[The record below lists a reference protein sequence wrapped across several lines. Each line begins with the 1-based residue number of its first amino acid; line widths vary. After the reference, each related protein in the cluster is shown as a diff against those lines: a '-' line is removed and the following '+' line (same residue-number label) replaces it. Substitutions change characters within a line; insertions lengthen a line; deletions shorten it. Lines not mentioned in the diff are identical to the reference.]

1 MDETPPPGPSPERPS
16 GPSPRSPG
24 PSGGRGR
31 VVGVLLA
38 AGAAP
43 WEAEAVARLTDAA
56 QGVHL
61 LQRCLD
67 LGDLLAAAATGTAEI
82 AVVAA
87 GVGGF
92 DADSTARL
100 HRAGVRVVAVAD
112 PAAREARGRLDAGA
126 LRRLGVDL
134 VVGPDELPQLA
145 ARVREVAAEAGTQD
159 APGWLRGP
167 ADGVDLD
174 GPGSDPGHGRRPGLL
189 VGVWG
194 ASGAPGRTTT
204 AIALAAEAARR
215 GHATLLLD
223 ADPYGGAVAQ
233 HLAVL
238 DEVSGILGAARLAN
252 AGHLDVARLAALAR
266 QLDTDLRVLT
276 GLPRPGR
283 WPEVR
288 PAAFETVLAV
298 ARRLD
303 DLVVADTG
311 AGLEAGS
318 DDPFDA
324 SPSRDATTRAVL
336 TEADAV
342 VAVVSPDPVGLQR
355 AARGLVELAEVRP
368 TGAEVVAVNRMRSTL
383 GWDRRDVV
391 GLLERVAPR
400 ARIAFLPDDPRAA
413 DRALVSGRTLVES
426 GDSELRRAFAG
437 LATEALTV
445 LGVASEDTGGRRG
458 RRRLRRTG

>member
-1 MDETPPPGPSPERPS
+1 MGQTPPLSS
-16 GPSPRSPG
+16 GST
-24 PSGGRGR
+24 GGRGP
-31 VVGVLLA
+31 VGVLLA
-38 AGAAP
+38 AGAAA
-43 WEAEAVARLTDAA
+43 WEAEAVSRLTDPL

-67 LGDLLAAAATGTAEI
+67 LSDLLGAAATGSAEV

-87 GVGGF
+87 AVGGL
-92 DADSTARL
+92 DADTVARL

-112 PAAREARGRLDAGA
+112 QAVGDPRGRLHPEA
-126 LRRLGVDL
+126 LRRLEVDL
-134 VVGPDELPQLA
+134 VLRLDELPQLA
-145 ARVREVAAEAGTQD
+145 ARVREVAAAAG
-159 APGWLRGP
+159 PPEEP
-167 ADGVDLD
+167 AWPRDTDDDQGVDGSGE
-174 GPGSDPGHGRRPGLL
+174 GPEGARRPGRL

-204 AIALAAEAARR
+204 AIAVAAEAADL

-252 AGHLDVARLAALAR
+252 AGQLDLGRLAGLAR
-266 QLDTDLRVLT
+266 QLGPDLRVLT

-288 PAAFETVLAV
+288 PVAFDDVLAV

-324 SPSRDATTRAVL
+324 TPNRDATTRAVL
-336 TEADAV
+336 AQADAV
-342 VAVVSPDPVGLQR
+342 VVVVSPDPVGLQR
-355 AARGLVELAEVRP
+355 AARALTELAEVRAS
-368 TGAEVVAVNRMRSTL
+368 GAEVVAVNRMRSTL

-391 GLLERVAPR
+391 GLLQRVAPR
-400 ARIAFLPDDPRAA
+400 ARVTFLPDDPRSA
-413 DRALVSGRTLVES
+413 DRALVSGRTLAES

-437 LATEALTV
+437 VAAEVLRV
-445 LGVASEDTGGRRG
+445 LGMAEDTPGARRG
-458 RRRLRRTG
+458 QRRLRRTG